1 MADEQFDPEQLKRE
15 LQAIR
20 ERLKRLGGEGE
31 QVMRKLDETIS
42 EAEKRLK
49 KAPAEPD

>member
-1 MADEQFDPEQLKRE
+1 MQDDQFDSAQLKRE

-31 QVMRKLDETIS
+31 QVMKKLDDTIS
-42 EAEKRLK
+42 EAEKRLGK
-49 KAPAEPD
+49 TPPEHE